1 MRNKL
6 LLGTVAL
13 LAGMTLASAQ
23 QMPGGGGAPGAPS
36 GAGQERQTPPTQ
48 RGQEGQPQRGKDQQ
62 GQQGQQGQPQRGKD
76 QTTGQRGEQAPGQ
89 MQREQGKDQQ
99 GQPPRGKDQQ
109 GQQGQPQRG
118 KDDKGTTGQREPGQG
133 QTQQRPADTP
143 KQSQPQREQREQGQQ
158 GAQQQGGGAALNAE
172 QRTKIRQQVLVSG
185 APRVTNVDFSVSVGT
200 VVPQH
205 VRVVA
210 VPDVIVEIHPQ
221 WRGYLYFVVEDR
233 IIIVDRNHRIVA
245 ILVV

>member
-6 LLGTVAL
+6 LLSTVAL

-23 QMPGGGGAPGAPS
+23 QRDAPGGQPGGAM
-36 GAGQERQTPPTQ
+36 ERQAPPAQ

-62 GQQGQQGQPQRGKD
+62 GQQQRGKD
-76 QTTGQRGEQAPGQ
+76 QTTGQRGEQAPG

-99 GQPPRGKDQQ
+99 GQPPRGKD
-109 GQQGQPQRG
+109 QQGQPQRG

-158 GAQQQGGGAALNAE
+158 GAQQQGGSASFTAE

-185 APRVTNVDFSVSVGT
+185 APRVTNVDFAVSVGT

-210 VPDVIVEIHPQ
+210 VPDVIVEVHPQ
-221 WRGYLYFVVEDR
+221 WRGYLYFVVEDQ